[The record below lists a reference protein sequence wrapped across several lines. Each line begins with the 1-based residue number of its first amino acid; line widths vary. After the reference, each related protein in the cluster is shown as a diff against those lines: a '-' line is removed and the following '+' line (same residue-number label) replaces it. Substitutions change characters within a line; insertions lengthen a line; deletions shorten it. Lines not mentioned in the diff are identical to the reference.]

1 LGFGEVSGR
10 FRGNQELNSV
20 AVSARC
26 PEALDWTGLETDI
39 AAWLD
44 WTGLDTNIAGL
55 DTNIAAAVV

>member
-1 LGFGEVSGR
+1 MLK
-10 FRGNQELNSV
+10 
-20 AVSARC
+20 
-26 PEALDWTGLETDI
+26 PTDI